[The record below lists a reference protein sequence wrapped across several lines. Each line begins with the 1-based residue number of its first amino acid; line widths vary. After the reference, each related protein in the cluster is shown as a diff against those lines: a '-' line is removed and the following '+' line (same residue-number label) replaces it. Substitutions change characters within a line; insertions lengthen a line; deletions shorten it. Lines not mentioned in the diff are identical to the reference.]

1 MNEQHELRNFTEAI
15 MSSFGVVRV
24 ARVARVA
31 IGGGGVTIIASG
43 GFGVRVVV
51 GICGPA
57 RKSHLACDLAD
68 RDRRTAGL

>member
-1 MNEQHELRNFTEAI
+1 
-15 MSSFGVVRV
+15 MSSFGVV
-24 ARVARVA
+24 RVARVA

-68 RDRRTAGL
+68 RDRWPVSKAPILMQAFTF